1 MSLDLLLTQQA
12 SALTAKTAV
21 SGKVSGGSLQD
32 MLFGNLLQTGL
43 IADVKTVQT
52 PVSGA
57 EQDITLE
64 AFDLAQSILALESA
78 LFDLVQ
84 SKVDVDGSAAQV
96 KISLENIDTLDIDP
110 DLQLILKAYLLG
122 QPLPPAHPAPSAN
135 GKVEI
140 SAQKTASIL
149 EKIELKG
156 SAFRD
161 TDSLTTAESL
171 FEQILGNVL
180 QQLEDQGIKPEQL
193 SATGLT
199 IEQINNLTLKIRS
212 VLETV
217 EDVPQHD
224 ATFAQGELLPVKLV
238 APEKDMPVRAE
249 PTEDGLL
256 SDDLIALLGLMAQPA
271 PQPQTPAQK
280 ITLPAQQVEMSVS
293 EDSGTTILSRFDQFQ
308 SALKAGIAAGQASKS
323 GTGLLPA
330 TTNVSAPAISP
341 AATGEF
347 AGLTNLFGMEFSET
361 SETLTQQWLTPAGQI
376 PSALGHGNAASLVT
390 NAAQAYAPHPATQ
403 LVAASIQKNAANG
416 ETKDWT
422 LQLDPPELGRIE
434 VRLSFS
440 KDKTV
445 KTHMVIEKPETWLML
460 QRDAHVLERALQEAG
475 MDGGGNDLSFA
486 LARDDESFG
495 RNGQGNGHAAGN
507 GQPDGE
513 DDLATI
519 ETTMNWYVDPESGV
533 QRYDLIA

>member
-57 EQDITLE
+57 EQDIALE
-64 AFDLAQSILALESA
+64 EFDLAQSILALESA

-84 SKVDVDGSAAQV
+84 SKVDGDGSAEHIT
-96 KISLENIDTLDIDP
+96 ISVEDIDQMNVDP
-110 DLQLILKAYLLG
+110 DLQLALKAFLLG
-122 QPLPPAHPAPSAN
+122 QPLPPAT

-140 SAQKTASIL
+140 SVQKTASVF
-149 EKIELKG
+149 EQVELAG
-156 SAFRD
+156 SAFD
-161 TDSLTTAESL
+161 HTDSLTTSESL
-171 FEQILGNVL
+171 FEKILGNVL
-180 QQLEDQGIKPEQL
+180 QKLEVKGV
-193 SATGLT
+193 T
-199 IEQINNLTLKIRS
+199 IEQLTVVGLTVEQLNTLTLKIRAM
-212 VLETV
+212 LENAEERS
-217 EDVPQHD
+217 EDDTQFER
-224 ATFAQGELLPVKLV
+224 AELLGVKLV
-238 APEKDMPVRAE
+238 APEKGADVSTGTMSDPA
-249 PTEDGLL
+249 EDGLL
-256 SDDLIALLGLMAQPA
+256 SDDLIALLGLMAQPV

-280 ITLPAQQVEMSVS
+280 ITLPAQQGEMSVS
-293 EDSGTTILSRFDQFQ
+293 DESGATILSRFDQFQ
-308 SALKAGIAAGQASKS
+308 AALKAGLAAGQASKP
-323 GTGLLPA
+323 GAAALPA
-330 TTNVSAPAISP
+330 TTGAPAPTISA

-361 SETLTQQWLTPAGQI
+361 SETLPHQWLTPAGQI

-434 VRLSFS
+434 VRLSFG

-495 RNGQGNGHAAGN
+495 RNGQGNGQSAGN
-507 GQPDGE
+507 GQTDGE
-513 DDLATI
+513 EDLTII